1 LVIEHHELMEYV
13 PHRHPFLLIDRILE
27 VEPNKRVVAV
37 KNITG
42 SEYYF
47 PGHFPGQ
54 PVFPGVLMVEAMA
67 QAGAFLAVYSNP
79 EKKGGVTYFAGIDS
93 ARFKRIVVPGDTLR
107 IEIDVLKI
115 KGKFYKI
122 QGRAFV
128 GSDLACE
135 AELLAVVEG
144 KKE

>member
-1 LVIEHHELMEYV
+1 MEYV

>member
-1 LVIEHHELMEYV
+1 MVIEHHELMEYV